1 MRDHLKFG
9 GTMDGEQ
16 DLSVNLARADQ
27 QLIERLRAGDDTT
40 FTHLIDQYHASMVRI
55 AAIYVNEYAVA
66 EEVVQ
71 DTWIAVLKG
80 LDRFEGRSSFKTWVF
95 TILTNRAKT
104 RATRESRYIPL
115 ELSDEPDDSASI
127 SNHFYTPSHVD
138 ASVYSDGWVPPS
150 WDNIPE
156 TRLLGHETRDII
168 FSTIDSL
175 PPNQQQVIRLRD
187 IDGFSA
193 EEVCNMMQ
201 LSESNQRV
209 LLHRARGRVRQ
220 ALDTYFAQE

>member
-1 MRDHLKFG
+1 MN
-9 GTMDGEQ
+9 GEQ

-27 QLIERLRAGDDTT
+27 ALIDRLRAGDESV
-40 FTHLIDQYHASMVRI
+40 FTQMVEQYHASMVRI

-115 ELSDEPDDSASI
+115 ELTDEPDGGASI
-127 SNHFYTPSHVD
+127 SNDFHVPVNID
-138 ASVYSDGWVPPS
+138 TSAYEHGWIPPS
-150 WDNIPE
+150 WDSIPE
-156 TRLLGHETRDII
+156 TRLLGHETRDVI
-168 FSTIDSL
+168 FRTIDAL
-175 PPNQQQVIRLRD
+175 PSNQQQVIRLRD

-220 ALDTYFAQE
+220 ALDVYFAQE